1 MTCKERMRGLA
12 CSLSPEIVHDIH
24 ISISPDG
31 VILGR
36 WRMVYEELPIAEAVA
51 PRVAG
56 GIVYEEVL

>member
-1 MTCKERMRGLA
+1 MRGLA